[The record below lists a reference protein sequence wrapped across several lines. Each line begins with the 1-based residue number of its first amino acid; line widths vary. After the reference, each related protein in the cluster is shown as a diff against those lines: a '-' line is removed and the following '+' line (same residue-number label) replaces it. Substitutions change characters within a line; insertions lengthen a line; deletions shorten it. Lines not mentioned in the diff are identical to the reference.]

1 MSALVTAIGWVG
13 AVLCLTAYLMVT
25 TGRWAPTS
33 GRYQLVNVISALMM
47 GTIAA
52 SSGVWPSAVTN
63 VVWAVIGA
71 HAVATV
77 LRARRT
83 RARAATEAG
92 ACPTSATAYDPAM
105 LTNQLTPN
113 RSTHI
118 PKLSPQGAVAS
129 GWSTVPPSV
138 SPAQ

>member
-33 GRYQLVNVISALMM
+33 GRYQLVNVVSALMM

-71 HAVATV
+71 HAVAAV
-77 LRARRT
+77 LRTRRS
-83 RARAATEAG
+83 RARGGAEVTTLATAPAPASPTPAATDE
-92 ACPTSATAYDPAM
+92 PAM
-105 LTNQLTPN
+105 VDL
-113 RSTHI
+113 
-118 PKLSPQGAVAS
+118 AA
-129 GWSTVPPSV
+129 
-138 SPAQ
+138 